1 MSELTLYIGN
11 KNYSSWSLR
20 AWLALKQVGTPF
32 KEVVIPL
39 DWPGK
44 QPSQILAHSPSGK
57 VPALRYGEMVV
68 WDSLAICEYLAD
80 EFKQSHL
87 WPDERI
93 ARATARSASAEM
105 HSGFPNLR
113 SQLPMNLRRSPFTL
127 KLSPEVEA
135 EVARITALWRECR
148 RRFGTAGPFLFGRQT
163 LADAMFAP
171 VATRFRTYG
180 VPMDDATRAY
190 VDTIHALPG
199 MAEWIAASR
208 IEPWSNDAYDKI
220 GT

>member
-39 DWPGK
+39 DWPGR
-44 QPSQILAHSPSGK
+44 QPSAILAHSPSGK
-57 VPALRYGEMVV
+57 VPALRYGDMVV
-68 WDSLAICEYLAD
+68 WDSLAIGEYLAD
-80 EFKQSHL
+80 EFRQTHL
-87 WPDERI
+87 WPAERV

-105 HSGFPNLR
+105 HSGFPALR
-113 SQLPMNLRRSPFTL
+113 SQLPMNIRRTPFKLTL
-127 KLSPEVEA
+127 TAEVES
-135 EVARITALWRECR
+135 EVARIVAIWRDCR
-148 RRFGTAGPFLFGRQT
+148 QRFGAAGPFLFGKQT

-180 VPMDDATRAY
+180 VPMDDVTRSYA
-190 VDTIHALPG
+190 DTIHAMPAML
-199 MAEWIAASR
+199 EWIEASR
-208 IEPWSNDAYDKI
+208 IEPWVNDAYDRV